1 MNKKTRRVN
10 ERDCDCEKREMKL
23 HAFLVQ
29 KKMAKPDLP
38 ASSLMVAWDELHLM
52 LYALKISQRRERGWI
67 RKFFYIFLY

>member
-1 MNKKTRRVN
+1 MNKKTRRRRVN

-38 ASSLMVAWDELHLM
+38 ASSLMVA
-52 LYALKISQRRERGWI
+52 
-67 RKFFYIFLY
+67 